1 MAEMNKIKS
10 FKSFSDIIA
19 TESAAKLEEENNI
32 KRTEL
37 STKIASILDS
47 MEITSLEGLE
57 EDQKSAIIKELF
69 GDVKEEDVI
78 DVDVVDQPLVSDE
91 PEEEIE
97 EDTKLEERN
106 AFLGARAKA
115 IEEDLEEFEFNGK
128 TYPVTVNESTVLN
141 EGTRG
146 QFGKIDKKGNITSVY
161 THYDSYPD
169 NVLPLIKKGYKN
181 VKAVDAV
188 ISGGANSGLE
198 ATPDKMNFYNDDF
211 EETTGTISKI
221 KNYLKSIA
229 DESGAE
235 YAYLYDER
243 IGKWMMAD
251 IYGETGLVKAFESVS
266 VEEATVVMD
275 ATDPK
280 SKDLAKL
287 LKKNKVTMEILDME
301 GPSGFPEIELKGKR
315 KDLVAVLSS
324 EDGWDDADLAE
335 YIEES
340 KVIEEVNEGAVVLA
354 KLKKDIIYLTDM
366 MEDERM
372 YGDPDMKEIVKLLKA
387 NKLEDAAT
395 EFLSSFADQD
405 GGEGNIDWGGVQG
418 DVEQSFSEYV
428 TESLINEAVT
438 IFEKDLADMIKE
450 IKKGYG
456 WIDPEYVGSTWESMS
471 NSISFDLVQNEI
483 YKRLIAAGLLATP
496 GEDEE
501 EAGTYIKSLKELGIK
516 ESVVNEAEV
525 TSDEEFKE
533 YATTILKKAFGDD
546 FDEDKANDVIDGILS
561 KVDGDYG
568 AAVGMLTSSLGESV
582 ELDEK
587 IDEIPCKEGKNHDW
601 KQIDK
606 DGTSQCNNCGLLKS
620 E

>member
-405 GGEGNIDWGGVQG
+405 GGEGNIDWGGVQS